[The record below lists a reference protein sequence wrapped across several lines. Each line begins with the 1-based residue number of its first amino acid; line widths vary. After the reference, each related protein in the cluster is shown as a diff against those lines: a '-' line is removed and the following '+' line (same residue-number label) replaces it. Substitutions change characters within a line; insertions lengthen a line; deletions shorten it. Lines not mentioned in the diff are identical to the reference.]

1 MTVVE
6 LMYLAM
12 TVLLVVAGIVLLVP
26 AIRGS
31 QVVLY
36 RRAMFV
42 LGVSTLLFVAGWLV
56 NYVRFQQGVTDP
68 VAGWYLYLLSGITH
82 IYAVWLFSRDFIVF
96 QRDDA
101 LTVEFD
107 GPSGGFDTNDGE

>member
-1 MTVVE
+1 MTIVE

-12 TVLLVVAGIVLLVP
+12 TLLLVVAGIALLVP

-31 QVVLY
+31 QVILY

-42 LGVSTLLFVAGWLV
+42 LGISTLIFVAGWLV
-56 NYVRFQQGVTDP
+56 NYAQYQQGVPDP
-68 VAGWYLYLLSGITH
+68 VAGWYLYLLSGTTH

-96 QRDDA
+96 QGDEDI
-101 LTVEFD
+101 TVEID
-107 GPSGGFDTNDGE
+107 DSSGGFETDDGE

>member
-12 TVLLVVAGIVLLVP
+12 TLLLVVAGIALLVP

-31 QVVLY
+31 QVILY

-42 LGVSTLLFVAGWLV
+42 LGVSTLIFVTGWLV
-56 NYVRFQQGVTDP
+56 NYARYQQGVSDP
-68 VAGWYLYLLSGITH
+68 VAGWYLYLLSGTTH
-82 IYAVWLFSRDFIVF
+82 IYAVWLFSRDFIAF
-96 QRDDA
+96 QGGEDI
-101 LTVEFD
+101 TVEID
-107 GPSGGFDTNDGE
+107 GQSGGFETNDGE